1 MPKVLIA
8 DDSMAVRKVA
18 ERQLVEAGMEVAL
31 AANGEEAMSLLTQV
45 CPDIL
50 VCDVI
55 MPDKSGYDVCTFTRS
70 HATLSGTP
78 VLLISGIVNQEVK
91 AQAETCGADAVLKKP
106 FQGTSLKDHVLV
118 LLAKARAPRESTAPA
133 SPPSPSSAEPV
144 DAASTPTAQVNELQ
158 SASATEQ
165 DRTAQP
171 GQQTADVARLEA
183 RIKELESALEAER
196 TTVADVT
203 QQSAGVQSEADRVK
217 ELEGAVEAERTRGSE
232 LMEQMAKADGTSAH
246 AGEFESLLAD
256 ERKRTDQM
264 AQRLGE
270 AKQAAERAAAREQ
283 ELIKKLSQIA
293 NIST

>member
-18 ERQLVEAGMEVAL
+18 ERHLVEAGMDVAL
-31 AANGEEAMSLLTQV
+31 AANGEEAISLLTQV
-45 CPDIL
+45 RPDIL

-78 VLLISGIVNQEVK
+78 VLLISGIVNQEVT
-91 AQAETCGADAVLKKP
+91 AQAKTCGADAVLKKP
-106 FQGTSLKDHVLV
+106 FMGTSLKDHVLE
-118 LLAKARAPRESTAPA
+118 LLAKGRAPRESTAPA
-133 SPPSPSSAEPV
+133 SSPAPSSAGTV
-144 DAASTPTAQVNELQ
+144 GAASTPTAQVNKPR
-158 SASATEQ
+158 SAPATEQ

-196 TTVADVT
+196 TTVADVN
-203 QQSAGVQSEADRVK
+203 QQLAAAESEADHVK
-217 ELEGAVEAERTRGSE
+217 ELERAVEDEGKRVAALT
-232 LMEQMAKADGTSAH
+232 EQLAKADGASGH
-246 AGEFESLLAD
+246 ASEFESLLAD
-256 ERKRTDQM
+256 ERKRIDQM

-283 ELIKKLSQIA
+283 ELINKLSRIA
-293 NIST
+293 NLSQ